1 MRGVG
6 RVSYECYL
14 LGTVL
19 IHLCSYLCCRTL
31 PSRLS
36 TGNGSTRT
44 SVGSA
49 ASSRTTS
56 SSCGSTLRD
65 TAIVDSRG
73 LLALLLWTASCG
85 IVLGCM
91 YILTGLFH
99 PYRNLKQNRMCVFW
113 NKVRAQ
119 KVDKKAYFD
128 QTLESMRR
136 FSE

>member
-1 MRGVG
+1 MPSQPVQLYQGEGWGGYMNVD
-6 RVSYECYL
+6 L
-14 LGTVL
+14 LGMVL
-19 IHLCSYLCCRTL
+19 IHPCSYLCCRTL

-73 LLALLLWTASCG
+73 VLALLLWTASCG
-85 IVLGCM
+85 IVLGCIH
-91 YILTGLFH
+91 ILTGLFH
-99 PYRNLKQNRMCVFW
+99 PYKNV
-113 NKVRAQ
+113 
-119 KVDKKAYFD
+119 KKSRVCTDCTDF
-128 QTLESMRR
+128 QGGRLVTTMHQ
-136 FSE
+136 